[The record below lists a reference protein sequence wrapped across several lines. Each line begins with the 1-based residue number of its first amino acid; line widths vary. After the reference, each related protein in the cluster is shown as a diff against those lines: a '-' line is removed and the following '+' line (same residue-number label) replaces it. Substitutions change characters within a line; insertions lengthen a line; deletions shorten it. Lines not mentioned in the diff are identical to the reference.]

1 MITIHKGT
9 IPFIDEIIEKHI
21 NTKRLKS
28 INTIVIKMLR
38 EVLLSYENSVMKLSE
53 EINEFEANMLLREI
67 PRHSL
72 QHLFYLKNRAH
83 LSRKL
88 LVLTDDVLDSFQVN
102 KHERTALQDIRDL
115 HTKLIVLYDQIL
127 EEISSLQNIYIS
139 ISAQKTNEVMKTLT
153 ILSMFFLPLTFMVGI
168 YGMNFHFMPELKYP
182 WAYPAFLGLMVVVAL
197 IIYLWFRHKKWM

>member
-139 ISAQKTNEVMKTLT
+139 ISAQNQRSNENTDDFIDVFLT
-153 ILSMFFLPLTFMVGI
+153 VDFYGGNLRNEFSFYAWIKIPVGISRIFRIDGGSGLNNLPLV
-168 YGMNFHFMPELKYP
+168 
-182 WAYPAFLGLMVVVAL
+182 
-197 IIYLWFRHKKWM
+197 

>member
-72 QHLFYLKNRAH
+72 QHLFYLKIEP
-83 LSRKL
+83 
-88 LVLTDDVLDSFQVN
+88 T
-102 KHERTALQDIRDL
+102 
-115 HTKLIVLYDQIL
+115 
-127 EEISSLQNIYIS
+127 
-139 ISAQKTNEVMKTLT
+139 
-153 ILSMFFLPLTFMVGI
+153 
-168 YGMNFHFMPELKYP
+168 
-182 WAYPAFLGLMVVVAL
+182 
-197 IIYLWFRHKKWM
+197 